1 MPQNRIPIGIF
12 NTLHCFLRPALM
24 ILDVKAIILMKLI
37 VTSKGLN
44 MQEDL
49 SFSHRDEFQRK
60 TIAENIIK
68 LLKPEADISPLVIDG
83 DWGTGKTEFSI
94 KLKNLILE
102 QDPESK
108 VVYIDAFKGDHAES
122 PLLLITSAIAS
133 ILPDEEKESFIKKA
147 LPAIRFG
154 LKTGLK
160 ASAGWILRQN
170 AEDIADEF
178 QEAMKKASNAAI
190 DSTVENILED
200 HIDAE
205 KNINALKKCMEGL
218 SSQQKTVII
227 IDELDRCKPSFS
239 TAILETI
246 KHIFD
251 TENVYFILVTN
262 TTQLR
267 ASINHIYG
275 YSLDSQKYLDKFIKY
290 TITLP
295 ETFSK
300 NGYDEFRTSTEY
312 WLHLVNETSNLVPI
326 NQIANKE
333 ITSLIADTNLS
344 LRETQTF
351 ARNLNIFQILNNGIF
366 NKDIHYIFK
375 LIFIGAVFIH
385 CFGDKRL
392 LKGDLTSDDIDKLAK
407 LLNIIRIPYDFE
419 RTTDV
424 SRMTILFYG
433 IIKDHIHIN
442 PKFAPPSDESL
453 IKFNKLYSN
462 FEDADFWN
470 TTVKDQVNKYINQMS
485 FIK

>member
-1 MPQNRIPIGIF
+1 
-12 NTLHCFLRPALM
+12 
-24 ILDVKAIILMKLI
+24 
-37 VTSKGLN
+37 
-44 MQEDL
+44 MQENL
-49 SFSHRDEFQRK
+49 SFSDRDEFQRK
-60 TIAENIIK
+60 VIAENIIK

-83 DWGTGKTEFSI
+83 NWGTGKTEFSI
-94 KLKNLILE
+94 KLKNLITAHE
-102 QDPESK
+102 PESK

-133 ILPDEEKESFIKKA
+133 ILPEEEKDTFIKKA

-160 ASAGWILRQN
+160 ASAGWVLRQN
-170 AEDIADEF
+170 AENIATDF
-178 QEAMKKASNAAI
+178 QEAIKNASNAAI
-190 DSTVENILED
+190 DGTIENILKD
-200 HIDAE
+200 HMEAE
-205 KNINALKKCMEGL
+205 KNINSLKNCIQGL

-262 TTQLR
+262 STQLR

-295 ETFSK
+295 DTFLK
-300 NGYDEFRTSTEY
+300 NGHDEYKTSVEY
-312 WLHLVNETSNLVPI
+312 WYQLTKETPSLLLIHQAAENEI
-326 NQIANKE
+326 CK
-333 ITSLIADTNLS
+333 LISDTNLS

-351 ARNLNIFQILNNGIF
+351 ARNLNIFQIINNDTF
-366 NKDIHYIFK
+366 TKNTHYIFK
-375 LIFIGAVFIH
+375 LIFIGAVYIH
-385 CFGDKRL
+385 CFGNKSI
-392 LKGDLTSDDIDKLAK
+392 LKGDLSSDDIDKLADLFK
-407 LLNIIRIPYDFE
+407 IKKIPYEFE
-419 RTTDV
+419 RSIEV
-424 SRMTILFYG
+424 SRTTLLFYG
-433 IIKDHIHIN
+433 IIKEYIN
-442 PKFAPPSDESL
+442 VNKKFAPPNEEL
-453 IKFNKLYSN
+453 LEKFDSFYRR

-470 TTVKDQVNKYINQMS
+470 TTVKEQVIKYIDQMS

>member
-1 MPQNRIPIGIF
+1 
-12 NTLHCFLRPALM
+12 
-24 ILDVKAIILMKLI
+24 
-37 VTSKGLN
+37 
-44 MQEDL
+44 MQENL
-49 SFSHRDEFQRK
+49 SFSDRDEFQRK
-60 TIAENIIK
+60 VIAENIIK

-94 KLKNLILE
+94 KLKNLITAQE
-102 QDPESK
+102 PESK

-133 ILPDEEKESFIKKA
+133 ILPEEEQKTFIKKA

-160 ASAGWILRQN
+160 ASAGWVLRQN
-170 AEDIADEF
+170 ADNMATEL
-178 QEAMKKASNAAI
+178 QEAIKKASNAAI
-190 DSTVENILED
+190 DGTIENILED
-200 HIDAE
+200 HMEAE
-205 KNINALKKCMEGL
+205 KNINSLKNCIQGL

-295 ETFSK
+295 DTFLK
-300 NGYDEFRTSTEY
+300 NGFDEYKTSVEY
-312 WLHLVNETSNLVPI
+312 WSQLT
-326 NQIANKE
+326 KE
-333 ITSLIADTNLS
+333 NPSLLLIHQAAGDEICKLISDTNLS

-351 ARNLNIFQILNNGIF
+351 ARNLNIFQKINDNTFTQNTDYL
-366 NKDIHYIFK
+366 FK
-375 LIFIGAVFIH
+375 LIIIGSVYIH
-385 CFGDKRL
+385 CFGDKLL
-392 LKGDLTSDDIDKLAK
+392 LKGDLSSDKIDKLADLFK
-407 LLNIIRIPYDFE
+407 IKKIPYEFLRSNE
-419 RTTDV
+419 V
-424 SRMTILFYG
+424 SRITILFYG
-433 IIKDHIHIN
+433 IIKENIN
-442 PKFAPPSDESL
+442 VNKKFAPPNEEL
-453 IKFNKLYSN
+453 LEKFDSFYKRL
-462 FEDADFWN
+462 EDDYFYN
-470 TTVKDQVNKYINQMS
+470 TTVKEQVIKYLNQMS